1 MEWKPFWHRPGMRNI
16 KTAVAVVICFLLFLP
31 FWSQTSPAGEGGVEI
46 GPFYACIT
54 AVICMQSSVEQSV
67 RQGVS
72 RVIGTLMGGALG
84 LLVLVLYDVTGQHAL
99 VMALLLGLGC
109 VAIIWL
115 CNTVRRPAACSLGCI
130 VLCVVMLNHSGAD
143 RYLYLLIRVG
153 ETLAGIVVA
162 VAVNHL
168 LPDRRGS
175 ET

>member
-1 MEWKPFWHRPGMRNI
+1 MGWKPFWHRPGMRNI

-31 FWSQTSPAGEGGVEI
+31 FWSQASPAGEGMQI

-99 VMALLLGLGC
+99 VMALLLLPAGPGGGDPGGHRGGRGGQPP
-109 VAIIWL
+109 AA
-115 CNTVRRPAACSLGCI
+115 RPA
-130 VLCVVMLNHSGAD
+130 
-143 RYLYLLIRVG
+143 G
-153 ETLAGIVVA
+153 E
-162 VAVNHL
+162 
-168 LPDRRGS
+168 
-175 ET
+175 

>member
-1 MEWKPFWHRPGMRNI
+1 MGWKPFWHRPGMRNI

-31 FWSQTSPAGEGGVEI
+31 FWSQASPAGEGMQI

-99 VMALLLGLGC
+99 VMALLLGL
-109 VAIIWL
+109 
-115 CNTVRRPAACSLGCI
+115 
-130 VLCVVMLNHSGAD
+130 
-143 RYLYLLIRVG
+143 
-153 ETLAGIVVA
+153 
-162 VAVNHL
+162 
-168 LPDRRGS
+168 
-175 ET
+175 

>member
-1 MEWKPFWHRPGMRNI
+1 MGWKPFWHRPGMRNI

-31 FWSQTSPAGEGGVEI
+31 FWSQASPAGEGMQI

-143 RYLYLLIRVG
+143 RYLYLLVRVG

>member
-1 MEWKPFWHRPGMRNI
+1 MGWKPFWHRPGMRNI

-31 FWSQTSPAGEGGVEI
+31 FWSQASPSGEGMQI

-143 RYLYLLIRVG
+143 RYFYLLVRVG